1 MNKWLTAIAALLCS
15 ITVNAATEFTV
26 DGIKYTVASA
36 DGTCSVSDY
45 DESFGAEVVIP
56 SSVDY
61 RNRTFSVTSIGGYA
75 FSDCSSLTS
84 ITIAEGVTS
93 IGNYAFYG
101 CYKLTA
107 INIPE
112 SVRSIGDRAF
122 RDCSSLTSITIPEGV
137 TSIGSYAFY
146 GCSGELTVNCNIP
159 SASSYENG
167 AFYKSKFTKVTIG
180 EGVTSIG
187 NYAFYGCYKLTAIN
201 IPESVRSIGDRAF
214 RDCSSLTSISCLATT
229 PPTIYMDTFDSDA
242 YNFADLF
249 VPQGTKDAYQAATGW
264 KNFYFINDTLPSGI
278 DNITVG
284 QSPKIYD
291 LNGRELQAPQQGIN
305 IVGGRKVLVK

>member
-1 MNKWLTAIAALLCS
+1 MIQMNKWLTAIAALLCS

-84 ITIAEGVTS
+84 ITIA
-93 IGNYAFYG
+93 
-101 CYKLTA
+101 
-107 INIPE
+107 
-112 SVRSIGDRAF
+112 
-122 RDCSSLTSITIPEGV
+122 
-137 TSIGSYAFY
+137 
-146 GCSGELTVNCNIP
+146 
-159 SASSYENG
+159 
-167 AFYKSKFTKVTIG
+167 